1 MLAARVAYF
10 DLSLQHVSRP
20 LLARMRRWGDGERF
34 VERIEAIRSAAPE
47 ATFRSSFILGY
58 PGETEEDHDRLLE
71 FLRAAELDWAGFFT
85 FSPEDGTYA
94 EGLGDQVPAELAL
107 ERLRECAELQDA
119 ITAQRRD
126 ALVGAARQ
134 VLIDAPGIG
143 RTIGEAPEI
152 DGIVRVDPALPVG
165 RLVDMVITA
174 SLGTDLEAVA
184 ATALAHQERVPAGRG
199 QRDRHRRADL
209 RAVGTRHAGQRHHHR
224 PAAVH
229 ALFRRAHRR
238 PGRHVAHRG
247 GGRRRGVQRRYRRLR
262 RPPPGDD
269 ALGAFLD
276 PLADK
281 VVVLSSLF
289 ALAAEGHLPWIPILL
304 IAAREVY
311 MSVYRSFAGRQ
322 GVSIPARNSAKLK
335 TLVQDFSIAFCVLP
349 PTAHLH
355 GLQLAT
361 IWLACALTLFTG
373 AQYYFDGRRALHG
386 RAA

>member
-1 MLAARVAYF
+1 MTDTAGQTFGPSALATPAN
-10 DLSLQHVSRP
+10 
-20 LLARMRRWGDGERF
+20 
-34 VERIEAIRSAAPE
+34 AITIA
-47 ATFRSSFILGY
+47 
-58 PGETEEDHDRLLE
+58 RLLCTP
-71 FLRAAELDWAGFFT
+71 FFVALIVVQGATWLTAA
-85 FSPEDGTYA
+85 
-94 EGLGDQVPAELAL
+94 
-107 ERLRECAELQDA
+107 
-119 ITAQRRD
+119 
-126 ALVGAARQ
+126 VGAVVAFS
-134 VLIDAPGIG
+134 DG
-143 RTIGEAPEI
+143 I
-152 DGIVRVDPALPVG
+152 DGYVAR
-165 RLVDMVITA
+165 RQ
-174 SLGTDLEAVA
+174 GT
-184 ATALAHQERVPAGRG
+184 
-199 QRDRHRRADL
+199 
-209 RAVGTRHAGQRHHHR
+209 TRS
-224 PAAVH
+224 
-229 ALFRRAHRR
+229 
-238 PGRHVAHRG
+238 
-247 GGRRRGVQRRYRRLR
+247 
-262 RPPPGDD
+262 
-269 ALGAFLD
+269 GAFLD